1 MAAGFFVPCPVR
13 CYGGV
18 SLLRRPSARSVGA
31 GESSCWEGPV
41 PEVAGA
47 PSHGQEPLNRNDM
60 NDQIPAL
67 WLIYRRVS
75 TAKQDASI
83 EAQEAMCAAYCTRF
97 GGPDPE
103 AFEDLDTSGGT
114 PFGKRPGGK
123 ALLDRLEAI
132 AKSGSRANVVV
143 SKLDRLG
150 RDTVDVIGT
159 IRRVWEL
166 GHLPHLI
173 EGGLFLKNA
182 HNEFSLEVRAAA
194 AQLERNMIRDRITTV
209 LRHKRAQNRVVGT
222 VPFGWRAVEADEGR
236 VLEEDEPQQQILRWM
251 IRQRAP
257 KKPFHTITALSGPG
271 WGYERIATWLNKHE
285 YRSRLPHGGWNPG
298 MIHSVLNNRY
308 TAELAANLEAQSVP
322 SAA

>member
-1 MAAGFFVPCPVR
+1 
-13 CYGGV
+13 
-18 SLLRRPSARSVGA
+18 
-31 GESSCWEGPV
+31 
-41 PEVAGA
+41 
-47 PSHGQEPLNRNDM
+47 M
-60 NDQIPAL
+60 NTTDQIPAL

-83 EAQEAMCAAYCTRF
+83 EAQEAMCAAYCGRF

-103 AFEDLDTSGGT
+103 AFEDFDTSGGT
-114 PFGKRPGGK
+114 PFGKRPGGM
-123 ALLDRLEAI
+123 ALLDRLASL
-132 AKSGSRANVVV
+132 AKAGAQANVVA

-166 GHLPHLI
+166 GHLPHFI
-173 EGGLFLKNA
+173 EGGLFLKNP

-194 AQLERNMIRDRITTV
+194 AQLERNMIRDRIQTV
-209 LRHKRAQNRVVGT
+209 LSHKRGQNRVVGT
-222 VPFGWRAVEADEGR
+222 VPYGWRAVATVDGR
-236 VLEEDEPQQQILRWM
+236 FLEEDPAQQEVLHWM

-257 KKPFHTITALSGPG
+257 AKPFASIAALAGPG
-271 WGYERIATWLNKHE
+271 WGYERIATWLNKNG

-308 TAELAANLEAQSVP
+308 TADLALQLSQQP
-322 SAA
+322 IPTAA